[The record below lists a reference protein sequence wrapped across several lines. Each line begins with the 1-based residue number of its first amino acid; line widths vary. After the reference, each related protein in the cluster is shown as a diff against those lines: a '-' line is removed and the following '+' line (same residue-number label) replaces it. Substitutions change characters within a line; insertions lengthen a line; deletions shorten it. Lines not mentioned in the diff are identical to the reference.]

1 MTVRRAFRR
10 AVVAASVIPA
20 ALLVG
25 HTPAQAVELPPACQ
39 AALTEAQ
46 DKFPVQQ
53 FTVPDKV
60 KTAILDELAALD
72 ETDQKA
78 LTETACAAWNKWAT
92 ANGAAVARNLDT
104 RYQNT
109 DGLAC
114 TKFTTAAIGALKK
127 YAPTI
132 PAETRGLETVAKKVW
147 GNAMQ
152 TLSVEATNA
161 TCRQSYGSVKAGW

>member
-1 MTVRRAFRR
+1 MTVHRALRRF
-10 AVVAASVIPA
+10 VVAAAVIPA
-20 ALLVG
+20 TLLVG
-25 HTPAQAVELPPACQ
+25 HSPAQAVELPPACQ

-46 DKFPVQQ
+46 DKFPAQQ
-53 FTVPDKV
+53 FTVPDKA
-60 KTAILDELAALD
+60 KTAILDELAALG

-92 ANGAAVARNLDT
+92 TNGAAVARNLDT

-147 GNAMQ
+147 GNAMR

-161 TCRQSYGSVKAGW
+161 TCRRAYGSVKAGW

>member
-10 AVVAASVIPA
+10 AAVAATLIPA

-25 HTPAQAVELPPACQ
+25 HTPAQAVELPPACL
-39 AALTEAQ
+39 AALSEAQ

-60 KTAILDELAALD
+60 KTALFDELAALG

-78 LTETACAAWNKWAT
+78 LTETACAAWNEWAT
-92 ANGAAVARNLDT
+92 ANGATVARDLDT

-114 TKFTTAAIGALKK
+114 TKFTTAAIGAFKK

-161 TCRQSYGSVKAGW
+161 TCRQSYSSVKAGW